1 MSHWM
6 LRLVGSVAALIAGG
20 AGIYWLMVWDTHF
33 LLLAVFGTACGGLAG
48 GIFWGRRGWILG
60 AILGFVVPLA
70 YIPVWLIFNLPPDTG
85 IDL

>member
-1 MSHWM
+1 M
-6 LRLVGSVAALIAGG
+6 LRLVGSVAALTAGG
-20 AGIYWLMVWDTHF
+20 AGIYWLMVWDAHF
-33 LLLAVFGTACGGLAG
+33 LLLAVFGAACGGLAG
-48 GIFWGRRGWILG
+48 GVSWGRRGWILG